1 MQRSSNQAIHD
12 LDSRQY
18 RAEEY
23 SQRTTLCFVKCSTSR
38 PRPELEQS
46 SAGPVVAAH
55 SNLGTR
61 LVAAAVDEDSFED
74 MEPGTATRPGPSAA
88 DCSCTAFDIDSFAAG
103 TDTNRLASSTL
114 PMLLVCVS
122 LKEFRGFGRNQKIK

>member
-23 SQRTTLCFVKCSTSR
+23 SQRTTLCSVKCSTSR
-38 PRPELEQS
+38 LRPEPGRS
-46 SAGPVVAAH
+46 SAAPVAAAH

-61 LVAAAVDEDSFED
+61 LDAAAVEDSFG
-74 MEPGTATRPGPSAA
+74 MEPGTATRPGPSTA

-114 PMLLVCVS
+114 PMLFVCV
-122 LKEFRGFGRNQKIK
+122 R